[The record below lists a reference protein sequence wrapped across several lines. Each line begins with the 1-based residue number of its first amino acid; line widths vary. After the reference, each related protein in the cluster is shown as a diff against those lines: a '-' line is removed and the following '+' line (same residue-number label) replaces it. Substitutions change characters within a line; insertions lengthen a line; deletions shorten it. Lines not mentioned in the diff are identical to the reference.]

1 MAVGKNKRLSKG
13 KKGIKKRTIDPF
25 TRKDWY
31 QIKAPTSFQI
41 RDVGKTLVNRTTGL
55 KNANDSLKGRIVE
68 VSLADLQK
76 DEDHAFRKIKLRVDE
91 VQGKNCLTNFH
102 GLDFT
107 SDKLRSLVRKWQ
119 SLIEANVTVKTTDD
133 YLLRLFA
140 IAFTKRRPN
149 QIKKTTYAA
158 SSQIRAIRRKMIEI
172 IQREASS
179 CTLTQLTAKLIPEV
193 IGREIEKATQG
204 IYPLQNVHIRK
215 VKLLKAPKFDLG
227 ALLNLHGES
236 NTDEQG
242 QKVEREFKE
251 TVLEQGKGLAFGIWR
266 DLHDLSGIWESF
278 KIKEISKTSNCH
290 CIAFR
295 DALVLDLD
303 VATQNSNHMPTY
315 FSENCVECHTKRTTV
330 PSPSQ
335 GSGSGF
341 FYLLSSVDIL
351 TVNEWL
357 NSYHDGHRQ
366 PQGHQAAH
374 DRPFRS
380 REIMLIRYCD
390 DQFDPESSTATIGV
404 DFKVKKLSV
413 RGTSYRLNLLDT
425 AGQERFRTLS
435 NSYYRGAHGVILV
448 YDISNRDSFLSMGRW
463 FEEVQNNSMPGTITY
478 LVGSKLD
485 KGASSRKVSVSEGE
499 ALASIHGAQFCEV
512 SSKTRENVRKPFIEI
527 VDTIVSTPGLVEQ
540 TQREPNG
547 ITLRNAASQ
556 VSSGCPC

>member
-158 SSQIRAIRRKMIEI
+158 SSQIRAIRRKMTEI

-251 TVLEQGKGLAFGIWR
+251 TVLEQSA
-266 DLHDLSGIWESF
+266 
-278 KIKEISKTSNCH
+278 
-290 CIAFR
+290 
-295 DALVLDLD
+295 V
-303 VATQNSNHMPTY
+303 Q
-315 FSENCVECHTKRTTV
+315 RTTV
-330 PSPSQ
+330 PSPSK
-335 GSGSGF
+335 GSGSGL
-341 FYLLSSVDIL
+341 FYITVACCLALDIS

-357 NSYHDGHRQ
+357 NSDHDGHRQ

-374 DRPFRS
+374 DRSFWS
-380 REIMLIRYCD
+380 REISTYCD

-485 KGASSRKVSVSEGE
+485 KGASRKVTASEGE

-512 SSKTRENVRKPFIEI
+512 SSKTRENVRKPFVEI

-540 TQREPNG
+540 TQRDSSG
-547 ITLRNAASQ
+547 ITLGNAASQ
-556 VSSGCPC
+556 ISSGCPC